1 MSLIRSM
8 LAPSHQRAD
17 GGWSGFADFG
27 DMVGWLGGNG
37 FPLLN
42 QTWAT
47 NKEVIEGDFAGLVH
61 GAYQSNG
68 VVFACLMTRFMLF
81 AEARFA
87 FQQMRGGR
95 PGDLFGTPD
104 LGIIERPEPGMTTG
118 DLLTAG
124 MLDADLAGDWF
135 GIRRPGRIKR
145 LRPDWT
151 SVIVGSRNPATEYP
165 GSDPDAEVVG
175 YSYSPNGVFGSEF
188 WSFGPDEI
196 AHFMPIRDPLAR
208 YRGMPLPT
216 AVLRE
221 IAGDSAAT
229 AHKRSFF
236 ENAAPQPLDARVLT
250 PAGWT
255 TMGSMEVGDRV
266 IGRDGQPHEVL
277 GVYPQGKRD
286 IYRVTFS
293 DGAVTEC
300 TADHLW
306 EVASAYDRK
315 RGVTRSLS
323 LAQIMKKGPTYR
335 SGPHRWSIPLPEP
348 IAFDDPGPLPMDPY
362 LLGVLLGDGS
372 FRNGTVTFSTAD
384 PEIVDSVRALVPAG
398 VEVVHQKEYS
408 YHLRAGARGT
418 RSHPMVTLAK
428 SLGLWNVI
436 GYEKAVPEPYLR
448 ASVFD
453 REALLQGL
461 IDTDGHVTGSTV
473 RFTNTSE
480 VLTRQIVELVRSLGG
495 RATLAPANRAPR
507 LNHRP
512 QWVANISRLPDWI
525 VPCRLSR
532 KVAAYRVPANRSPRH
547 RYIVAIEQA
556 GRKFAQCIYVDVAD
570 HLYVTD
576 DYIVTHNTPNL
587 IVKFPSTMAK
597 PKAQE
602 AIDLFEQEH
611 TGAYNAY
618 RTMYLLGGAEA
629 QAVGKDLQQMDF
641 ASVQGKGETRIAAAM
656 NVHPVIVGL
665 SEGLQGSSLNAGNF
679 GAARRLH
686 ADKMLRPAWRNFAGS
701 LETIVPPLPGSRL
714 WYDER
719 DVPFLR
725 EDIKDA
731 ADVLSI
737 EATAMRTLG
746 DGGWEHDAVVDAVT
760 SGDLRRLAGA
770 HTGMVPV
777 QLQQPGSSAVAAQR
791 DFMPM
796 SGAWVGSE
804 IRRGDLLGN
813 DHPLVAAFP
822 SLFAPAAE
830 YDSRAVRV
838 WSPPVRELAASVE
851 VTPAPSTMDLLA
863 RALDILAARPP
874 SPAPVVNNYLPA
886 SPDVSVSSSPV
897 TFERG
902 AIEVGVQPPSL
913 TMADGAIRFE
923 SGPVNVAPS
932 EVHFAEGAFRSEVN
946 VEPPSLTIS
955 EGAVQ
960 VSVEPAA
967 VSVPVTVEAPQT
979 HIAEGAVQVSVAA
992 PSVTV
997 EAAEVNV
1004 PPVTIEA
1011 GAVQVTVEA
1020 AEPPPPAPPRTV
1032 RKTVKRD
1039 AAGRITEMTETEET
1053 D

>member
-1 MSLIRSM
+1 MSLVKSLLSPTRM
-8 LAPSHQRAD
+8 RAD

-27 DMVGWLGGNG
+27 DVVGWISGNG

-42 QTWAT
+42 QTWAM

-87 FQQMRGGR
+87 FQQLRGGR

-151 SVIVGSRNPATEYP
+151 SVIVGSKNRATEYP

-175 YSYSPNGVFGSEF
+175 YSFSPNGAYGSEV

-236 ENAAPQPLDARVLT
+236 ENAA
-250 PAGWT
+250 
-255 TMGSMEVGDRV
+255 
-266 IGRDGQPHEVL
+266 
-277 GVYPQGKRD
+277 
-286 IYRVTFS
+286 
-293 DGAVTEC
+293 
-300 TADHLW
+300 
-306 EVASAYDRK
+306 
-315 RGVTRSLS
+315 
-323 LAQIMKKGPTYR
+323 
-335 SGPHRWSIPLPEP
+335 
-348 IAFDDPGPLPMDPY
+348 
-362 LLGVLLGDGS
+362 
-372 FRNGTVTFSTAD
+372 
-384 PEIVDSVRALVPAG
+384 
-398 VEVVHQKEYS
+398 
-408 YHLRAGARGT
+408 
-418 RSHPMVTLAK
+418 
-428 SLGLWNVI
+428 
-436 GYEKAVPEPYLR
+436 
-448 ASVFD
+448 
-453 REALLQGL
+453 
-461 IDTDGHVTGSTV
+461 
-473 RFTNTSE
+473 
-480 VLTRQIVELVRSLGG
+480 
-495 RATLAPANRAPR
+495 
-507 LNHRP
+507 
-512 QWVANISRLPDWI
+512 
-525 VPCRLSR
+525 
-532 KVAAYRVPANRSPRH
+532 
-547 RYIVAIEQA
+547 
-556 GRKFAQCIYVDVAD
+556 
-570 HLYVTD
+570 
-576 DYIVTHNTPNL
+576 TPNL
-587 IVKFPSTMAK
+587 IIRFPPTMPK

-731 ADVLSI
+731 AEVLSI
-737 EATAMRTLG
+737 QATAMRTLG
-746 DGGWEHDAVVDAVT
+746 DGGWDHDAVVDGVT
-760 SGDLRRLAGA
+760 SNDLRRLAGA

-777 QLQQPGSSAVAAQR
+777 QLQAPGSSAVAAQR
-791 DFMPM
+791 DFQPQ
-796 SGAWVGSE
+796 SGAWIGSE
-804 IRRGDLLGN
+804 IRRGDLFGLN
-813 DHPLVAAFP
+813 HPLVAAFP
-822 SLFAPAAE
+822 SLFAPALG
-830 YDSRAVRV
+830 YDQRAVRV
-838 WSPPVRELAASVE
+838 WSQPVAEWAASVE
-851 VTPAPSTMDLLA
+851 ITSEPSMADLMA

-874 SPAPVVNNYLPA
+874 VPAPVVNNYLPA
-886 SPDVSVSSSPV
+886 GPDVSMSSAPI

-902 AIEVGVQPPSL
+902 AIEVGVQPPHL
-913 TMADGAIRFE
+913 TMADGAIRVE
-923 SGPVNVAPS
+923 SGAVNVAPS

-946 VEPPSLTIS
+946 VETPSLTIA

-967 VSVPVTVEAPQT
+967 VSVPVNVEPAQT
-979 HIAEGAVQVSVAA
+979 HFAEGAIRVDA
-992 PSVTV
+992 PVTV
-997 EAAEVNV
+997 EAAQIEITT
-1004 PPVTIEA
+1004 PPVTIAE

-1020 AEPPPPAPPRTV
+1020 AEAPPPPAPRTV

-1039 AAGRITEMTETEET
+1039 EAGRIVEMIETEET